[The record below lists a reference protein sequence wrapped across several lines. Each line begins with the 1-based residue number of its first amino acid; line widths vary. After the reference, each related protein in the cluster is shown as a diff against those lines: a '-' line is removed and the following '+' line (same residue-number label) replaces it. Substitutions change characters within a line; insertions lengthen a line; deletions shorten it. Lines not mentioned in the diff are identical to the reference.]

1 MGVVQR
7 RLLAGKPFCR
17 YYGCRASN
25 ANIGEALFSGDGA
38 SWYFRCQ
45 VANSTCCVT
54 TVHYPASLGCLVL
67 NARSK
72 WFRYRHL
79 FYLTYRTVPYR
90 TVYSGFRDRVHTLF
104 YSQQTVRHTP
114 KVWTQK
120 NKKWKIASNTFFF
133 FFFFFFFGHYQTT
146 RTEEK
151 YVRGRVGRSPI
162 NATIHDFGC
171 RVQADSCSGSQRQP
185 LTGWCKTI

>member
-1 MGVVQR
+1 MGVGMGVVQR
-7 RLLAGKPFCR
+7 RLFAGKSFCR

-25 ANIGEALFSGDGA
+25 ANTGEALFSGDGA

-72 WFRYRHL
+72 WFMYQ
-79 FYLTYRTVPYR
+79 YISDVPYR
-90 TVYSGFRDRVHTLF
+90 TVYSGFRGRMPILF
-104 YSQQTVRHTP
+104 YSQRTVRHTP
-114 KVWTQK
+114 RFGRKK
-120 NKKWKIASNTFFF
+120 NGNRSKRVLLQRLY
-133 FFFFFFFGHYQTT
+133 HTT
-146 RTEEK
+146 RTGGK
-151 YVRGRVGRSPI
+151 NVKALSPI

-171 RVQADSCSGSQRQP
+171 TAQADSCAPDPKDSR
-185 LTGWCKTI
+185 